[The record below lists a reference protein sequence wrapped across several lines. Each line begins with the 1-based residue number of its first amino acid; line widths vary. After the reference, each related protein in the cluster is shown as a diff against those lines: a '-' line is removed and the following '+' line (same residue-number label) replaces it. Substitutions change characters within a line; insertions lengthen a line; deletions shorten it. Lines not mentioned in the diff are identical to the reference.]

1 MTHAI
6 AKREGE
12 GGWAMWYFKAV
23 ARELLLQ
30 LQRLLSETLTLH
42 SFGSKSNILDIPLML
57 SLGSR

>member
-6 AKREGE
+6 AKRKGE
-12 GGWAMWYFKAV
+12 WGRAMWYFKAV

-42 SFGSKSNILDIPLML
+42 SFGFKSNILDIPLML
-57 SLGSR
+57 S